1 MNQNNSKNIFHVTV
15 DVNLMLENAIQRKKE
30 ILINVNA
37 NLKTNKTCMQK
48 NMPWIL
54 PCVLV
59 SVIKTEIDRY
69 LKHCTCKKKYY
80 WWFSIYMW
88 WNHRHA
94 RDCVNWFYW

>member
-48 NMPWIL
+48 NMP
-54 PCVLV
+54 
-59 SVIKTEIDRY
+59 
-69 LKHCTCKKKYY
+69 
-80 WWFSIYMW
+80 
-88 WNHRHA
+88 
-94 RDCVNWFYW
+94 